1 MSPIS
6 EASRPAEVEVV
17 TMEIAAHPPLEVDC
31 ASEEEMDIELLLSS
45 DSDSDDETTPTI
57 PQGHTPLFLNV
68 RFNLKNKQTCET
80 ITLSHDMKAAKKGTD
95 YVQNTVPLCLSKHA
109 VVMVTNDY
117 ILILTGS
124 LKSKLLPNQ
133 DYFVSMEME
142 FFSFV
147 PPSYQ
152 EKRSKLNE
160 EESEG

>member
-1 MSPIS
+1 
-6 EASRPAEVEVV
+6 
-17 TMEIAAHPPLEVDC
+17 MEIAALPPPDSDC
-31 ASEEEMDIELLLSS
+31 ASEEEMDIELLLS
-45 DSDSDDETTPTI
+45 SDSDDETTPTI

-117 ILILTGS
+117 ILILTES

-142 FFSFV
+142 FFSFI

-152 EKRSKLNE
+152 DKRSKFNE